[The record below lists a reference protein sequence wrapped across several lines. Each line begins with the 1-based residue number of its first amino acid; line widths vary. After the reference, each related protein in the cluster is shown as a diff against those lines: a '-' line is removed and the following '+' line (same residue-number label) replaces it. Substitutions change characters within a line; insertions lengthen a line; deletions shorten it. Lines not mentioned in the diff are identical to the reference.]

1 MATIKEEI
9 TLKFQ
14 TTVDGDI
21 EETSFSAGDDVDVVQ
36 KWDGLPYVLTKDGDG
51 HFYNI
56 PADKIDA

>member
-1 MATIKEEI
+1 MATIKEDI
-9 TLKFQ
+9 TLKLQ

-21 EETSFSAGDDVDVVQ
+21 EETSFSAGDEVDVVQ
-36 KWDGLPYVLTKDGDG
+36 KWDDAGYVLIKDDDG

>member
-1 MATIKEEI
+1 MASIKEDV

-36 KWDGLPYVLTKDGDG
+36 KWDGLPYVLIKDGDG

-56 PADKIDA
+56 PADKIDG